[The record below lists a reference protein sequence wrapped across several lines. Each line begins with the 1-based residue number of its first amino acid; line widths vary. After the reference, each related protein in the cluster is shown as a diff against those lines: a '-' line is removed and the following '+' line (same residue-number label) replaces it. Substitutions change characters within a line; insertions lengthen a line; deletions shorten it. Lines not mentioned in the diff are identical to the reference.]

1 MSYDV
6 AICTDHQQGDKEH
19 EPIQPCKAFDIGSL
33 LSHLSLVTAIP
44 EPRDGH
50 LCRIGIEEMHQF
62 GSKTLG
68 EVASSVSVPI
78 WLRVNLHDPKSETCP
93 SVSYSVHMSEGVFD
107 TASAARELIHLGF
120 GGPGLV

>member
-6 AICTDHQQGDKEH
+6 AICADHQQGDKEH

-50 LCRIGIEEMHQF
+50 LCRIGIEEMHQL
-62 GSKTLG
+62 GSVKNSG
-68 EVASSVSVPI
+68 RSHPV
-78 WLRVNLHDPKSETCP
+78 
-93 SVSYSVHMSEGVFD
+93 
-107 TASAARELIHLGF
+107 
-120 GGPGLV
+120 